1 MGRIHVLSKSDFK
14 RKYLVTYSP
23 TTYTQS
29 LVLNKGWNLISFYVN
44 FELNYL
50 LSDVDVLEVKNV
62 TYSYNSEVPF
72 FSTLNSS
79 TFSIESGYW
88 LRSSVAKTINLT
100 GVGVSAINIPIVSGW
115 NLISFPFSVD
125 TSLSVILNESY
136 GYQILEIKTLNLS
149 YNSQVPFFAT
159 LNTLK
164 GGQGYWLRASSNF
177 NFVLNIEESPEPE
190 PESEPEPITYRYV
203 RLQST
208 YTGSN
213 GWMEQNVDPSNAWS
227 DGISTQD
234 YTGEKA
240 QEIEWTQITFINNDN
255 EYVGSAQHG
264 LIGNPEKNP
273 NTLYSINIYP
283 KASDLSLMRANAL
296 VDGTFIW
303 GIY

>member
-115 NLISFPFSVD
+115 NLISFPF
-125 TSLSVILNESY
+125 L
-136 GYQILEIKTLNLS
+136 
-149 YNSQVPFFAT
+149 FF
-159 LNTLK
+159 
-164 GGQGYWLRASSNF
+164 
-177 NFVLNIEESPEPE
+177 
-190 PESEPEPITYRYV
+190 
-203 RLQST
+203 
-208 YTGSN
+208 
-213 GWMEQNVDPSNAWS
+213 
-227 DGISTQD
+227 
-234 YTGEKA
+234 
-240 QEIEWTQITFINNDN
+240 
-255 EYVGSAQHG
+255 
-264 LIGNPEKNP
+264 
-273 NTLYSINIYP
+273 
-283 KASDLSLMRANAL
+283 
-296 VDGTFIW
+296 
-303 GIY
+303 